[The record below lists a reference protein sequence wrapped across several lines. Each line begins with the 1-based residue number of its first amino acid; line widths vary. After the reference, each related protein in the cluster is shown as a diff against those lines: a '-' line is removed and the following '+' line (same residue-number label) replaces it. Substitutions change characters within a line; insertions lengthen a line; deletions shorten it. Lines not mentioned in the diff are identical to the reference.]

1 MKYSLCNDFLNS
13 KKVLFPFG
21 AYLADYRQGKTDF
34 APWSVE
40 IHPTARCN
48 HRCIHCSYKER
59 NESRCHM
66 DKGVFDKLIDSL
78 ISMKVKGVYFSGGGE
93 PCIYEGLADT
103 VVKLYENGVESALVS
118 NGSMIESSGIL
129 NVADHFNYIALSVP
143 SCTEDL
149 FRKITGSGNMSKV
162 LSVPMKI
169 KEKFGERSPVI
180 GSRVVVTNLIVD
192 EVPHILETI
201 KERQFDYAIF
211 KIVRDY
217 EDRGLGVS
225 DEKAA
230 ELENVI
236 KDLMDKGK
244 IDHNFTNLDT
254 VFQYRKPYTKSSIC
268 HINQMGLLAAVT
280 PEGDVYPNISEIG
293 KEEFLVGNLYKNS
306 FEEIWYGSR
315 HDEVKTASNKRWSCG
330 DCKNCR
336 AISYNMIMEEILTG
350 LPMQMDPFI

>member
-13 KKVLFPFG
+13 QKVLFPFG
-21 AYLADYRQGKTDF
+21 EYLSSYREGKHDF

-48 HRCIHCSYKER
+48 HSCIHCSYKER

-78 ISMKVKGVYFSGGGE
+78 IAMKVKGVYFSGGGE
-93 PCIYEGLADT
+93 PCIYEGLAKA

-118 NGSMIESSGIL
+118 NGSLIESSGVL
-129 NVADHFNYIALSVP
+129 DVADHFNYIALSVP

-149 FRKITGSGNMSKV
+149 FKKITGTPNMSKV
-162 LSVPMKI
+162 LAIPSKI
-169 KEKFGERSPVI
+169 KERFGEKSPVI

-201 KERQFDYAIF
+201 KEREFDYAIF

-225 DEKAA
+225 DEKAK
-230 ELENVI
+230 ELEDVI
-236 KDLMDKGK
+236 KRLLDEGK

-254 VFQYRKPYTKSSIC
+254 VFQYRKPYTTSSIC

-315 HDEVKTASNKRWSCG
+315 HDEVKEASNKRWSCG

-336 AISYNMIMEEILTG
+336 AISYNMIMEEILTK
-350 LPMQMDPFI
+350 LPVQMDPFI

>member
-1 MKYSLCNDFLNS
+1 MKYSLCSDFLNS
-13 KKVLFPFG
+13 QKVMFPFG
-21 AYLADYRQGKTDF
+21 TYLADYKAGKHDF

-66 DKGVFDKLIDSL
+66 DKGVFDKLVDSL
-78 ISMKVKGVYFSGGGE
+78 IKMKVKGVYFSGGGE
-93 PCIYEGLADT
+93 PCIYEGLADA
-103 VVKLYENGVESALVS
+103 VVKLYDNGVESALVS
-118 NGSMIESSGIL
+118 NGSLIESSGVL
-129 NVADHFNYIALSVP
+129 DVADHFNYIALSVP

-149 FRKITGSGNMSKV
+149 FKKITGTENMSKV
-162 LSVPMKI
+162 LSIPSKI
-169 KEKFGERSPVI
+169 KDKFGDKSPVI

-201 KERQFDYAIF
+201 KNRDFDYAIF

-230 ELENVI
+230 ELEKVI
-236 KDLMDKGK
+236 AALTKEGK
-244 IDHNFTNLDT
+244 IDHDFTNLDT
-254 VFQYRKPYTKSSIC
+254 VFQYRKPYSRSKIC

-293 KEEFLVGNLYKNS
+293 KKEFLVGNLYENS
-306 FEEIWYGSR
+306 FEEIWYGKR
-315 HDEVKTASNKRWSCG
+315 HEEVKETSNRRWECG

-336 AISYNMIMEEILTG
+336 AISYNMIMEELLAR
-350 LPMQMDPFI
+350 LPVQMDPFI

>member
-1 MKYSLCNDFLNS
+1 MKYSLCDDFLNS
-13 KKVLFPFG
+13 QKVMFPFG
-21 AYLADYRQGKTDF
+21 QYLADYREGKHDF

-48 HRCIHCSYKER
+48 HSCIHCSYKER

-78 ISMKVKGVYFSGGGE
+78 IAMKVKGVYFSGGGE
-93 PCIYEGLADT
+93 PCIYEGLADA

-118 NGSMIESSGIL
+118 NGSLIESSGVL
-129 NVADHFNYIALSVP
+129 DVADYFNYIALSVP

-149 FRKITGSGNMSKV
+149 FKKITGTPNMSKV
-162 LSVPMKI
+162 LAIPSKI
-169 KEKFGERSPVI
+169 KERFGDKSPVI

-201 KERQFDYAIF
+201 KEREFDYAIF

-225 DEKAA
+225 DEKAK
-230 ELENVI
+230 ELEDVI
-236 KDLMDKGK
+236 KRLLDEDK

-254 VFQYRKPYTKSSIC
+254 VFQYRKPYTRSSIC

-293 KEEFLVGNLYKNS
+293 KEEFLVGNLYQNS

-315 HDEVKTASNKRWSCG
+315 HDEVKAISNKRWNCG

-336 AISYNMIMEEILTG
+336 AISYNMIMEELLKK
-350 LPMQMDPFI
+350 LPIQMDPFI